1 MWRIQKL
8 FNSDMGDTG
17 RGVGFSYEEVF
28 EMCQAADT
36 HIAENIVMIL
46 SKDVTFFCLNKR
58 NSFFLR
64 DAIAPLLFLFMSKSV
79 QKNAKH
85 VEQAPLFS

>member
-1 MWRIQKL
+1 
-8 FNSDMGDTG
+8 MGDTG

-46 SKDVTFFCLNKR
+46 SLSKDVTSFFLNKR
-58 NSFFLR
+58 SSFFLR

>member
-1 MWRIQKL
+1 MSGSRYSHCRKYCHDI
-8 FNSDMGDTG
+8 
-17 RGVGFSYEEVF
+17 
-28 EMCQAADT
+28 
-36 HIAENIVMIL
+36 IL

-58 NSFFLR
+58 SSFFLR

>member
-1 MWRIQKL
+1 
-8 FNSDMGDTG
+8 MGDTG

-36 HIAENIVMIL
+36 HIVENIVMIL
-46 SKDVTFFCLNKR
+46 SYQEMSHFFCLNKR
-58 NSFFLR
+58 SCFFLR

>member
-46 SKDVTFFCLNKR
+46 SY
-58 NSFFLR
+58 
-64 DAIAPLLFLFMSKSV
+64 
-79 QKNAKH
+79 H
-85 VEQAPLFS
+85 